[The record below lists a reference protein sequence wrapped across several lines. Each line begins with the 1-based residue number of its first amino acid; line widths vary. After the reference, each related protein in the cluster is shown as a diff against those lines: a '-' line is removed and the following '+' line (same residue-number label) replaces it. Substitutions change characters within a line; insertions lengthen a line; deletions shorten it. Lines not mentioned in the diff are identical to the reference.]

1 MPLNLVVVPLPV
13 PQPVILAAECD
24 DDNDGLQTFDL
35 SSVAAQVIGAQTN
48 MVVSYHETDADAQ
61 AGVSPLGNSYL
72 TNTPDIDT
80 IYIRLENTLTICY
93 AVSTLDLVV
102 NPLPELDLEDN
113 YVICADASSGGLDY
127 VEVDSELSAAGYSFE
142 WRDEFG
148 TLLST
153 DAVYLIDQIGIY
165 SLEVSNIVGSNC
177 STLAFF
183 TVSESENPTVTAT
196 VTSEDFADSHT
207 IVATATGGG
216 LYEFS
221 LDQGPWQDSG
231 TFTGVRPGERTVN
244 VRDLNGCGITSF
256 VLVVIDYPAY
266 FTPNGDGYNDTWNIG
281 ALSNQMASKIY
292 IFDRFGKLLKQIM
305 PAGEGWDGTYNGQK
319 MPTTDYWFLLHYN
332 DLDTAAP
339 KQLRGHFTLK
349 R

>member
-1 MPLNLVVVPLPV
+1 M
-13 PQPVILAAECD
+13 
-24 DDNDGLQTFDL
+24 
-35 SSVAAQVIGAQTN
+35 
-48 MVVSYHETDADAQ
+48 
-61 AGVSPLGNSYL
+61 
-72 TNTPDIDT
+72 
-80 IYIRLENTLTICY
+80 
-93 AVSTLDLVV
+93 
-102 NPLPELDLEDN
+102 LDLENN
-113 YVICADASSGGLDY
+113 YVICTDASSGGLDY
-127 VEVDSELSAAGYSFE
+127 AEVNPQLSAADYSFE

-148 TLLST
+148 AILSI
-153 DAVYLIDQIGIY
+153 DAIYTIEQSGIY
-165 SLEVSNIVGSNC
+165 SVEVTKNDGSNC
-177 STLAFF
+177 STLEFF
-183 TVSESENPTVTAT
+183 TVSESENPNVTAT

-207 IVATATGGG
+207 ILVTATGSG

-266 FTPNGDGYNDTWNIG
+266 FTPNGDGYNETWNIE

-319 MPTTDYWFLLHYN
+319 MPTTDYWFLLYYN

>member
-1 MPLNLVVVPLPV
+1 
-13 PQPVILAAECD
+13 
-24 DDNDGLQTFDL
+24 
-35 SSVAAQVIGAQTN
+35 
-48 MVVSYHETDADAQ
+48 
-61 AGVSPLGNSYL
+61 VSPLGNSYL

-80 IYIRLENTLTICY
+80 IHIRLENTLTGCY

-102 NPLPELDLEDN
+102 QSLPELDLEDN
-113 YVICADASSGGLDY
+113 YVICADASTGGLDY
-127 VEVDSELSAAGYSFE
+127 VEVEPELSVPNYSFE

-153 DAVYLIDQIGIY
+153 DAAYLIDQIGVY
-165 SLEVSNIVGSNC
+165 SLEVSNTVGSNC

-207 IVATATGGG
+207 ILATATGSGI
-216 LYEFS
+216 YEFS
-221 LDQGPWQDSG
+221 LDFGPWQDSG

-244 VRDLNGCGITSF
+244 VRDLNGCGIISF
-256 VLVVIDYPAY
+256 VVVVIDYPSY
-266 FTPNGDGYNDTWNIG
+266 FTPNGDGYNDTWNIE

-319 MPTTDYWFLLHYN
+319 MPTTDYWFLLYYN